1 MLDDSASLQFQA
13 ARLRRYNDDDIA
25 LAAESVSASVGAS
38 VSGSLGGS
46 LDDGGGSSADE
57 ADVITSSQ
65 VPTLYTLPWHQLL
78 S

>member
-1 MLDDSASLQFQA
+1 MFCWGGRVTQSTTCHSQA

-25 LAAESVSASVGAS
+25 LAAESVSASVSAS

-46 LDDGGGSSADE
+46 LDESSGSSADE

-65 VPTLYTLPWHQLL
+65 VLTC
-78 S
+78 